1 MNQAGVVRGNRVFEA
16 LYSNLVLRVPA
27 VHATLIRLLL
37 PDADARV
44 ELFGSALRIN
54 KRKDAG
60 YWRAHRLA
68 RSSPLLWHETGSL
81 LSLALLLQPGDTFVD
96 IGANVGLY
104 SATLSRLRHL
114 QPSVRFYAFEANPDT
129 ARRLRAGLAGTGVEV
144 FDVPLSDRDGTLDF
158 VEGSTSLTFGVAD
171 AHGALHQLRGRT
183 RALHASRLDQMAI
196 IGSSIVMKI
205 DVEGH
210 ELQVLGGAS
219 GLFDAQ
225 RVKAVYLDGYAD
237 PEVPAFL
244 TERGFELFDG
254 LTMAPGPASSLLAVR
269 SSCLPS

>member
-1 MNQAGVVRGNRVFEA
+1 VNQAGVVRGNRVFEA

-68 RSSPLLWHETGSL
+68 RSSPILWHETASL
-81 LSLALLLQPGDTFVD
+81 LSLALILQPGDTFVD

-104 SATLSRLRHL
+104 SATLSRLCHML
-114 QPSVRFYAFEANPDT
+114 PSVRFYAFEANPDT
-129 ARRLRAGLAGTGVEV
+129 ARRLRAGLAGSGVEV
-144 FDVPLSDRDGTLDF
+144 FDVALSDRDGTLDF

-171 AHGALHQLRGRT
+171 AHGALQLRGRT
-183 RALHASRLDQMAI
+183 RALHARRLDQMGI

-210 ELQVLGGAS
+210 ELQVLGGAFR
-219 GLFDAQ
+219 LFAAQ

-269 SSCLPS
+269 AACLPN